1 MPRTRN
7 VEPRRLW
14 LLGMSDARWGRV
26 GPIGLDPQRS
36 VLFAQ
41 VMDAKPKMSYD
52 EEGVMHPFGT
62 KGAVDKVFLG
72 DVARASLRS
81 MGTREPAR
89 FTQNSVY
96 DEQTWELVC
105 SNDEL
110 EVRIS
115 SRHYW
120 GFGLFA
126 RCFLNEVVIEGP
138 LPTRARCALDI
149 AASLGRNPWEPTRVR
164 AFERATSGSISAH
177 TSCWEELISLAR
189 EGMSDEITM
198 LQDSVHGLRGLDGA
212 SEDLLDSAEE
222 SLDRAREALA
232 DKNAP
237 AVERAL
243 SRASS
248 DIIRADPNSGV
259 GSADR
264 ELLGD

>member
-14 LLGMSDARWGRV
+14 LPDMSDARWGRS

-41 VMDAKPKMSYD
+41 VMDSKPKMSYD
-52 EEGVMHPFGT
+52 EEGVMHPFGA

-72 DVARASLRS
+72 DVARAALRS
-81 MGTREPAR
+81 MGTHEPAR

-96 DEQTWELVC
+96 DEQTWELEC

-120 GFGLFA
+120 GFGLIT
-126 RCFLNEVVIEGP
+126 RCFLNEIVIEGS
-138 LPTRARCALDI
+138 LSARSRCALDI

-164 AFERATSGSISAH
+164 AFERATSGSISSH
-177 TSCWEELISLAR
+177 TSCWEGLFSHAR
-189 EGMSDEITM
+189 EGLSDDIAR
-198 LQDSVHGLRGLDGA
+198 LQDSVHGLRGVDGP
-212 SEDLLDSAEE
+212 SGELLDSAEE
-222 SLDRAREALA
+222 TLDRAREALA

-248 DIIRADPNSGV
+248 DIIRADPSSGI

>member
-1 MPRTRN
+1 M
-7 VEPRRLW
+7 
-14 LLGMSDARWGRV
+14 
-26 GPIGLDPQRS
+26 
-36 VLFAQ
+36 
-41 VMDAKPKMSYD
+41 
-52 EEGVMHPFGT
+52 
-62 KGAVDKVFLG
+62 
-72 DVARASLRS
+72 
-81 MGTREPAR
+81 
-89 FTQNSVY
+89 
-96 DEQTWELVC
+96 
-105 SNDEL
+105 
-110 EVRIS
+110 
-115 SRHYW
+115 
-120 GFGLFA
+120 
-126 RCFLNEVVIEGP
+126 
-138 LPTRARCALDI
+138 PTRARCALDI